1 MDLLKS
7 EFLCNAVDVRKDVF
21 RICRLMRK
29 AERALDICTSES
41 QKDKPLVSMIQLHE
55 RIAENKS
62 KLAMEFYQD
71 VKEDLKL
78 AHRELGRLINCFG
91 AQNLSA
97 LVIQQQRAF
106 VLAER
111 RARNFTANAAEALKR
126 ISLFK
131 ARVLETLTA

>member
-1 MDLLKS
+1 
-7 EFLCNAVDVRKDVF
+7 
-21 RICRLMRK
+21 
-29 AERALDICTSES
+29 
-41 QKDKPLVSMIQLHE
+41 MIQLHE

-91 AQNLSA
+91 AQNLST
-97 LVIQQQRAF
+97 LVIQQQCAF

>member
-1 MDLLKS
+1 
-7 EFLCNAVDVRKDVF
+7 
-21 RICRLMRK
+21 
-29 AERALDICTSES
+29 
-41 QKDKPLVSMIQLHE
+41 MIQLHE

-78 AHRELGRLINCFG
+78 AHRELGRLINRFG

-97 LVIQQQRAF
+97 IVIQQHRAF

-111 RARNFTANAAEALKR
+111 RARNFTANAAEALKG
-126 ISLFK
+126 ISLIASGFSPCS
-131 ARVLETLTA
+131 RNLNCLIIRDY